1 MASSVIV
8 TSPVPGFTS
17 DKYDLFI
24 CSQLIKWVLIVST
37 SFKDHKCN
45 NYPRFKKIDD
55 ITVIKMIKEM

>member
-1 MASSVIV
+1 MFKKSL
-8 TSPVPGFTS
+8 
-17 DKYDLFI
+17 DLDI
-24 CSQLIKWVLIVST
+24 EIKKIVST